1 MQLSKD
7 CIEHLSKSLNSNKEK
22 YAFAVKTKALS
33 LLLENYM
40 ADDVKQITHDYFK
53 ELDTKI
59 KEIRKRKDLNEET
72 KKQHINQLRF
82 DYSLPVLDQDI
93 RVMQNSPI
101 VEVEAHGIIDMNS
114 KGIKERICGKA
125 KALPIRGELEE
136 EIEII
141 ETEEDT
147 ESAFTIPSK

>member
-1 MQLSKD
+1 VQLSKD
-7 CIEHLSKSLNSNKEK
+7 CIEHLSKSLNNNKEK
-22 YAFAVKTKALS
+22 YAFAVKSKALS

-40 ADDVKQITHDYFK
+40 EDEIKKITHDYFK
-53 ELDTKI
+53 ELDEKI
-59 KEIRKRKDLNEET
+59 KEIRKREDLNKET
-72 KKQHINQLRF
+72 KEQHINQLRF

-114 KGIKERICGKA
+114 KGIKERIQGKQ

-136 EIEII
+136 DIEFI
-141 ETEEDT
+141 ETEEET
-147 ESAFTIPSK
+147 ESAFTIPDQ